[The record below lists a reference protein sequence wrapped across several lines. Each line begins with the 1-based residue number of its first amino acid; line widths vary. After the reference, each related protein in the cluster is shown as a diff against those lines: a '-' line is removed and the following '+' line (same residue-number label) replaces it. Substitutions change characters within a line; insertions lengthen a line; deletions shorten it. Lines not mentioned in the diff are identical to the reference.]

1 MSAPNG
7 AAPPQPQ
14 APTQVPVPGFL
25 PAPLRPLL
33 PPPQPHQPLQSLPPL
48 SLYVHIPWCVR
59 KCPYC
64 DFNSHGQRQPLPE
77 ADYVAALT
85 ADLDAALPDIAGRE
99 IVSIFFGGGT
109 PSLFSGHAID
119 AILTAIRARLPLV
132 RDAEITL
139 EANPGTAEA
148 EKFAAFRAAGINR
161 LSLGI
166 QSFNPAHLQALGRI
180 HDDGEARRAIEIA
193 LRHFDAINLD
203 LMYGLPQQTL
213 DQALAD
219 LGQAMRY
226 APAHL
231 SCYQLAIEPNTAFA
245 ARPPALDADLAA
257 DMQEAIEKHLAAAG
271 YLHYETSA
279 FALPGRPCRH
289 NLNYWTFG
297 DYLGIG
303 AGAHS
308 KLTQLPNTCP
318 HTCTN
323 TCTDTSSSQSSTS
336 DAPAS
341 ASLSAGAQKN
351 PFRIFR
357 QVRWAQPGRY
367 MVQAAAGHACQ
378 ETWSVDDS
386 ELPGEFMMN
395 ALRLNQGFDVALFS
409 QRTGLPLT
417 CIETPLQLAVAEG
430 LIEWR
435 TAPTP
440 SDVNALAT
448 PIRPDS
454 PSAPAA
460 TATPAKPDQAGVSGL
475 IVPTALGRRFL
486 NRLLALFLP

>member
-7 AAPPQPQ
+7 AASHPQ
-14 APTQVPVPGFL
+14 APTQVPLPASL

-33 PPPQPHQPLQSLPPL
+33 PPPQPHQPLPSLPPL

-77 ADYVAALT
+77 ADYIAALT

-119 AILTAIRARLPLV
+119 AILTTIRARLPLA

-257 DMQEAIEKHLAAAG
+257 DMQEAIEKRLAAAG

-279 FALPGRPCRH
+279 FALPGRSCRH

-308 KLTQLPNTCP
+308 KLTQLLNTCP

-323 TCTDTSSSQSSTS
+323 TCTDTSSSQSSPS
-336 DAPAS
+336 DAPAG
-341 ASLSAGAQKN
+341 ASLSAGAQQN

-386 ELPGEFMMN
+386 ELAGEFMMN
-395 ALRLNQGFDVALFS
+395 ALRLNQGFDAALFS

-417 CIETPLQLAVAEG
+417 RIETPLQQAVAEG

-435 TAPTP
+435 TAPIT
-440 SDVNALAT
+440 SDVNALVT
-448 PIRPDS
+448 QTRPDS

-460 TATPAKPDQAGVSGL
+460 PATLAKPDQAGVSGF